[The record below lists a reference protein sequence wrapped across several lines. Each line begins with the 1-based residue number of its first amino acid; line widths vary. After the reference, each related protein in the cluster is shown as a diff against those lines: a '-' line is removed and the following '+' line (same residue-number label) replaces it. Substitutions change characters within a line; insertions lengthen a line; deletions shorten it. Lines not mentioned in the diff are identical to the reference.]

1 MTSDSRKIISNIVKK
16 FFVPLILGYFVI
28 WFELAQVMFWVI
40 VRRFTSLMI
49 LVENYSNPISEEI
62 NDLLQGL
69 AEEGGRASK
78 TGRG

>member
-1 MTSDSRKIISNIVKK
+1 
-16 FFVPLILGYFVI
+16 
-28 WFELAQVMFWVI
+28 
-40 VRRFTSLMI
+40 MI

-62 NDLLQGL
+62 DDLLQGL